1 VKLLF
6 WSRVFTDKLNEE
18 RTMRSSTKKAELIEK
33 YQAREPRLFVRVDAL
48 KTTGDG
54 DNLMPPD
61 GDGFWFQARPSR
73 ELIDGADITLLIDP
87 RTDRKDAISMLKK
100 IAIKIEED
108 WSRLLEET
116 MDEVSTAGGIEG
128 IAESLIRIRGFGL
141 ADFERL
147 AQAAKDKLGEKKREP
162 DEEWPF

>member
-1 VKLLF
+1 
-6 WSRVFTDKLNEE
+6 
-18 RTMRSSTKKAELIEK
+18 MRGSTKTELIEK

-48 KTTGDG
+48 KTTDDG

-61 GDGFWFQARPSR
+61 GDGFWFQARSSH

-87 RTDRKDAISMLKK
+87 RTDRKDAVSMLKK
-100 IAIKIEED
+100 VAVKMEGD

-116 MDEVSTAGGIEG
+116 KDELSSANGVEG
-128 IAESLIRIRGFGL
+128 IVESLIRIRGFGL

-147 AQAAKDKLGEKKREP
+147 AQAAKDKIGEKERKP

>member
-1 VKLLF
+1 
-6 WSRVFTDKLNEE
+6 
-18 RTMRSSTKKAELIEK
+18 MKADLIEK
-33 YQAREPRLFVRVDAL
+33 YQAREPKLFVRIDAV
-48 KTTGDG
+48 KTMDDG

-61 GDGFWFQARPSR
+61 GDGFWFQARRSR

-87 RTDRKDAISMLKK
+87 RTDRKDVVSMLKK
-100 IAIKIEED
+100 TAVKMEED
-108 WSRLLEET
+108 WSPLLEEAK
-116 MDEVSTAGGIEG
+116 DEISCAHGIEG

-147 AQAAKDKLGEKKREP
+147 ARAARDKLGEKKRKP

>member
-1 VKLLF
+1 
-6 WSRVFTDKLNEE
+6 
-18 RTMRSSTKKAELIEK
+18 MRNPTKTELIEK

-73 ELIDGADITLLIDP
+73 ELIDGADIVLLVDP
-87 RTDRKDAISMLKK
+87 RTNRKDAVSMLKK
-100 IAIKIEED
+100 IAAKMEGD
-108 WSRLLEET
+108 WSHLLEET
-116 MDEVSTAGGIEG
+116 KDELSTAHGIEG

-147 AQAAKDKLGEKKREP
+147 AQAAKDKLGEKKEKP